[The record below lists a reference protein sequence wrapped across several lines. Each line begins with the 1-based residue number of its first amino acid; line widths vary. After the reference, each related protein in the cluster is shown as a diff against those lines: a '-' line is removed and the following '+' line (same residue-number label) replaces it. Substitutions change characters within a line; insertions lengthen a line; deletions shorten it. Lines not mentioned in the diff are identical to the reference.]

1 MNGWQKSTL
10 TVYDVSQRPQKNAI
24 FDILEITD
32 TDDWSW
38 NFMRRRYRCKVLI
51 GSEMHEKK
59 SYGPR
64 TAVPLYH
71 HFWTTKTSGFIF
83 LLMIFLVFWNRTQ
96 IQIRMKMRHFGVD
109 RVSKLGLE
117 SRLAITTQGSNY
129 IIASWG
135 AYLVFFG
142 LVIGFI
148 LVEKCCPV
156 DYSAWGRMYLWDG
169 FGIHRLNLEMPCR
182 LKGFVWIIK
191 MWDAL
196 VWSLS

>member
-1 MNGWQKSTL
+1 MTDPETSWEGGIGARFWSVRRCTRKKVMDQERL
-10 TVYDVSQRPQKNAI
+10 FHYIIIFGPQ
-24 FDILEITD
+24 
-32 TDDWSW
+32 
-38 NFMRRRYRCKVLI
+38 
-51 GSEMHEKK
+51 
-59 SYGPR
+59 
-64 TAVPLYH
+64 
-71 HFWTTKTSGFIF
+71 KTSGFMF
-83 LLMIFLVFWNRTQ
+83 LLMIFLVFWKRTQ
-96 IQIRMKMRHFGVD
+96 IQIWMKMRHFGVD

-117 SRLAITTQGSNY
+117 SRLAITTQGSNNM
-129 IIASWG
+129 IASWG

-156 DYSAWGRMYLWDG
+156 DYSAWGCMYSWDG

>member
-1 MNGWQKSTL
+1 MQGSDRFGDAREK
-10 TVYDVSQRPQKNAI
+10 TVLDQERLFHYTSIIIIFGPQQ
-24 FDILEITD
+24 
-32 TDDWSW
+32 
-38 NFMRRRYRCKVLI
+38 
-51 GSEMHEKK
+51 
-59 SYGPR
+59 
-64 TAVPLYH
+64 
-71 HFWTTKTSGFIF
+71 TSGFMF
-83 LLMIFLVFWNRTQ
+83 LLMNFLVFRKR
-96 IQIRMKMRHFGVD
+96 IQVPILDEFP
-109 RVSKLGLE
+109 RVSKLRLE

-129 IIASWG
+129 ITTSWG

-148 LVEKCCPV
+148 LVEKCCRV
-156 DYSAWGRMYLWDG
+156 DYSAWGRMYSWDG